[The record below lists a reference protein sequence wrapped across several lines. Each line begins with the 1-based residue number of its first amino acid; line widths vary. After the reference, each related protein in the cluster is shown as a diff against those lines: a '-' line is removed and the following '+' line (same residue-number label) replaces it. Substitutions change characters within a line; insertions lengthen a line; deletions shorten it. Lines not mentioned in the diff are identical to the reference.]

1 MTQKLEKHYK
11 HPTLY
16 HHYYSY
22 NRAQLSRINITNH
35 INITVRGIK
44 LDVND
49 LTLEQLVDKLSIDP
63 NYEQAFND
71 WHTNYP
77 AGDKVSQDF
86 VNFYLKNNRIQID
99 KPLHQL

>member
-1 MTQKLEKHYK
+1 MQQKSQKHYK

-22 NRAQLSRINITNH
+22 NRAQLSRIGITNH
-35 INITVRGIK
+35 VNITVRGIK
-44 LDVND
+44 LDVKG

-71 WHTNYP
+71 WHTSYP

-86 VNFYLKNNRIQID
+86 VNIYLKRNNIQISQ
-99 KPLHQL
+99 PLHTL